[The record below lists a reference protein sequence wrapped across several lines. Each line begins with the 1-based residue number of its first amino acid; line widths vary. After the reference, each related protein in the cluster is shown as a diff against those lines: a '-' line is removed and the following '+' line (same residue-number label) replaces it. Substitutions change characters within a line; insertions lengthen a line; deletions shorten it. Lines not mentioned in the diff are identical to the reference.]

1 MHKKSITLGAKLI
14 KLRDKK
20 NISLQKLADD
30 LQLSKTAIS
39 KWEADKA
46 KPKMDNLNKLCNY
59 YEIDVN
65 ELLKENDKENIS
77 FKNAKFKGSS
87 YVFNPN
93 NSTINYNLPPE
104 ILTLLLENQ
113 KNITQSDAQQNELLQ
128 SLLVKKVN
136 VFV

>member
-1 MHKKSITLGAKLI
+1 MTLGAKLI

-65 ELLKENDKENIS
+65 ELLKENDNENIS
-77 FKNAKFKGSS
+77 FKNAKFKGNACVLN
-87 YVFNPN
+87 YPN

-104 ILTLLLENQ
+104 ILSLLLENQ
-113 KNITQSDAQQNELLQ
+113 KNITQSIAQQNELLQ
-128 SLLVKKVN
+128 SLLVK
-136 VFV
+136 

>member
-1 MHKKSITLGAKLI
+1 MS
-14 KLRDKK
+14 DE
-20 NISLQKLADD
+20 
-30 LQLSKTAIS
+30 LQLSKTAIC

-59 YEIDVN
+59 YEIVVN
-65 ELLKENDKENIS
+65 QLLKDKDNEKIS

-104 ILTLLLENQ
+104 ILSLLLENQ
-113 KNITQSDAQQNELLQ
+113 KNITQSIAQQNELLQ
-128 SLLVKKVN
+128 SLLVKK
-136 VFV
+136 

>member
-1 MHKKSITLGAKLI
+1 MTLGAKLI
-14 KLRDKK
+14 NLRNKK

-46 KPKMDNLNKLCNY
+46 KPKMDNLYKLCNY

-65 ELLKENDKENIS
+65 ELLKEKENIS
-77 FKNAKFKGSS
+77 YEKAKFKGDS

-93 NSTINYNLPPE
+93 NSTINYNTSPE
-104 ILTLLLENQ
+104 MLSLILENQ
-113 KNITQSDAQQNELLQ
+113 QNISKSIQLQNDLIEKLLER
-128 SLLVKKVN
+128 K
-136 VFV
+136 